1 LAKERKRIWEEDL
14 RKDGDPPKLFIH
26 GCEDHVLNLMSKD
39 YEHWLVKNSHD
50 HLLIK
55 KKKHRATD
63 VVQFIIS
70 KVCFSFSKPFHM
82 TIFFFF

>member
-1 LAKERKRIWEEDL
+1 LSKLSGLLGKERKRIWEEDWK
-14 RKDGDPPKLFIH
+14 KDGDPPKLNIQ

-39 YEHWLVKNSHD
+39 YEDFLVNNSD
-50 HLLIK
+50 PHLLLN

-70 KVCFSFSKPFHM
+70 KVCS
-82 TIFFFF
+82 